1 MIETIQ
7 KTIEDIL
14 KIIGFERFK
23 IDCKEEEAVLHT
35 AYVVAEEQP
44 ALPAGGLQTENGSVF
59 RLGEASGLKKI
70 IRINLQIDE
79 DASLLIGYKGGN
91 LAALQ
96 AILRLIFQKHFDP
109 CPIIFLDINNYRQQR
124 EEYIKQLAKKTARQV
139 ALTKKAVELEPMN
152 AAERRVV
159 HSELAAHPELTTQS
173 RGVGE
178 ERRVVVMPL

>member
-14 KIIGFERFK
+14 KIVGYERFK
-23 IDCKEEEAVLHT
+23 VDCKEEEVVLH
-35 AYVVAEEQP
+35 AASSAENQP
-44 ALPAGGLQTENGSVF
+44 QEDGGAAFL
-59 RLGEASGLKKI
+59 SGGAARGPKKI
-70 IRINLQIDE
+70 IRINVQIDE

-96 AILRLIFQKHFDP
+96 AVLRLIFQKRFDP
-109 CPIIFLDINNYRQQR
+109 CPIIFLDVNNYRQQR
-124 EEYIKQLAKKTARQV
+124 EEYIRQLAKKTARQV
-139 ALTKKAVELEPMN
+139 ALTKKPVELEPMN

-173 RGVGE
+173 RGTGE